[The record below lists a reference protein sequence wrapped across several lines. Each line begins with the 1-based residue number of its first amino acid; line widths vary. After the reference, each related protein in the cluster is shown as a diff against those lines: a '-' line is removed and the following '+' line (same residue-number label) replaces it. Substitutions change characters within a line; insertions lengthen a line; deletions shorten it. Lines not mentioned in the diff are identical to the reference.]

1 MWLSHVKFKFTQ
13 GKLMEEKQLRTHWRL
28 WIMSVVMSK
37 ALKIE
42 NDKCFLCFPCNKV
55 DSKLDVLVKRRIF

>member
-1 MWLSHVKFKFTQ
+1 MWLSHVKFKFCPREID
-13 GKLMEEKQLRTHWRL
+13 GGKQLRTHWRL

-42 NDKCFLCFPCNKV
+42 TINVSYVFHATKWIVNWMFC
-55 DSKLDVLVKRRIF
+55 